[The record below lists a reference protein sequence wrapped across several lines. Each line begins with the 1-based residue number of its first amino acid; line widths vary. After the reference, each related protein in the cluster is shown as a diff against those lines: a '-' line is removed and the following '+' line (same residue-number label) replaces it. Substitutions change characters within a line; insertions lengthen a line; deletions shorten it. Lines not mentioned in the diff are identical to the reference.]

1 MEITLDQ
8 ALQKGIEAG
17 KAQEA
22 DRYYTSI
29 LKAQPKHP
37 DANHNMGVLAVGVGK
52 VEAALPFFKT
62 ALEANPN
69 NAQYWLSYIDAL
81 IKLDRMTDA
90 KAVFDQAKS
99 KGAKGDG
106 FDQIEKRLVGLE
118 INTEVNDASRKL
130 QDPLQDQLQPL
141 INLYTQGQYKQALIQ
156 ALDLVLLHPKSIGLH
171 NIIGALN
178 KGLGN
183 LDEAIRAFEKAIS
196 IKADYAEGYNNIG
209 YILQDQGKL
218 AKAIETYE
226 KVISIKPDYAPA
238 YTNIATALLEL
249 GRLEEAIEK
258 CKSALSIKPNLAEAH
273 YNIGIAYRGQG
284 KLNEA
289 IAAFT
294 NALSIKPDFAEA
306 YKYMGNALHDQDKL
320 EEAVRAYNNAL
331 SIKFDYAE
339 AHRNISLI
347 KKYSKDD
354 DQIIQVQELYRRE
367 NLSEDARC
375 SLCFALAKMYEDI
388 GELHQAFKYLSEGNV
403 LRKQQLKYSIKKDME
418 LFSKL
423 KNTQPHLL
431 RKSLQIKEKMLE
443 ITPVFILGMPRSGT
457 TLVEQI
463 ISSHSEVFGAGELKY
478 VEKFGKELVVD
489 ATFVNT
495 TAISEF
501 RESYFSEVSKLSN
514 GKYVITDK
522 MPQNFRFIPLICAA
536 FPEAKIIHLQ
546 RNAAATCWSN
556 YKQYFIS
563 KKLGYCYDLKD
574 LVAYYNLYTEMMK
587 VWQSQ
592 YGERIYNLNYEQLT
606 NDQEDQTRK
615 LIKHLGLNW
624 EEACLSPHKNKR
636 SVRTASQQQ
645 VRKKVYQGSSHAW
658 RKYEPFLNG
667 AFDSLKST

>member
-1 MEITLDQ
+1 M
-8 ALQKGIEAG
+8 
-17 KAQEA
+17 
-22 DRYYTSI
+22 RI
-29 LKAQPKHP
+29 L
-37 DANHNMGVLAVGVGK
+37 V
-52 VEAALPFFKT
+52 
-62 ALEANPN
+62 
-69 NAQYWLSYIDAL
+69 SS
-81 IKLDRMTDA
+81 IKL
-90 KAVFDQAKS
+90 
-99 KGAKGDG
+99 
-106 FDQIEKRLVGLE
+106 
-118 INTEVNDASRKL
+118 
-130 QDPLQDQLQPL
+130 
-141 INLYTQGQYKQALIQ
+141 
-156 ALDLVLLHPKSIGLH
+156 
-171 NIIGALN
+171 
-178 KGLGN
+178 
-183 LDEAIRAFEKAIS
+183 
-196 IKADYAEGYNNIG
+196 
-209 YILQDQGKL
+209 
-218 AKAIETYE
+218 
-226 KVISIKPDYAPA
+226 
-238 YTNIATALLEL
+238 
-249 GRLEEAIEK
+249 
-258 CKSALSIKPNLAEAH
+258 LSI
-273 YNIGIAYRGQG
+273 
-284 KLNEA
+284 
-289 IAAFT
+289 
-294 NALSIKPDFAEA
+294 
-306 YKYMGNALHDQDKL
+306 
-320 EEAVRAYNNAL
+320 
-331 SIKFDYAE
+331 
-339 AHRNISLI
+339 
-347 KKYSKDD
+347 
-354 DQIIQVQELYRRE
+354 
-367 NLSEDARC
+367 
-375 SLCFALAKMYEDI
+375 
-388 GELHQAFKYLSEGNV
+388 
-403 LRKQQLKYSIKKDME
+403 
-418 LFSKL
+418 
-423 KNTQPHLL
+423 
-431 RKSLQIKEKMLE
+431 E